1 MYITD
6 ENRKMYTIFIYMK
19 STKNLKPLADPVSPR
34 NFNWEVS

>member
-6 ENRKMYTIFIYMK
+6 ENRKMYTIFIYM

-34 NFNWEVS
+34 DFNWEVS